1 MYPNLRIIVL
11 LILPYA
17 AAPELRSLMDSPLT
31 VNRHSRRGDL
41 FQLIIGYVLILAVI
55 WSPRP
60 IQRPLYIVAVVF
72 IAASIWISFDSWSA
86 MGLRRKN
93 FLRSLWVPAIALLL
107 AAIAVMIAIHEHT
120 LHPVGGVSVYV
131 RSFWGYTIWSF
142 AQQLLL
148 QGFFLARLIRL
159 LPTERIA
166 TIAAASIFAL
176 AHLPNPILTSMTL
189 VWGLIACFV
198 FLRYRNLLPLAIA
211 HATLGICLA
220 ITIPGPVIRNMRVGL
235 GYLAYPHRNLHYRS
249 H

>member
-1 MYPNLRIIVL
+1 
-11 LILPYA
+11 
-17 AAPELRSLMDSPLT
+17 MDSALT
-31 VNRHSRRGDL
+31 PNQHTRRGDL
-41 FQLIIGYVLILAVI
+41 FQLIVGYVLILAVI

-72 IAASIWISFDSWSA
+72 IAAFIWISFDSWSA

-93 FLRSLWVPAIALLL
+93 FLRALWVPAIALLL
-107 AAIAVMIAIHEHT
+107 AALAVLIAIKAQT
-120 LHPVGGVSVYV
+120 LHPIGGFTLYL

-148 QGFFLARLIRL
+148 QGFFLARLLRL

-166 TIAAASIFAL
+166 AIAAAGIFAL

-198 FLRYRNLLPLAIA
+198 FLRYRNLYPLAIA
-211 HATLGICLA
+211 HAILGICLA
-220 ITIPGPVIRNMRVGL
+220 ITIPGPIIRNMRVGL
-235 GYLAYPHRNLHYRS
+235 GYLAYPHRSLHYRS